1 MSTHSNNGESVTTN
15 LLMGAII
22 VASGFLLFAA
32 LVIPQTSQTVQ
43 PNTAAKPA
51 VAEVAVTAPSHAS

>member
-1 MSTHSNNGESVTTN
+1 MSTHSKDGETVGTN

-32 LVIPQTSQTVQ
+32 LVLPQSSPTVQ

-51 VAEVAVTAPSHAS
+51 VAEVVVTAPGHAS